1 VNAIDLYG
9 LAVEWREQVQAMRQ
23 AQTNYGTVLKKMRA
37 AHADLAGAKKLN
49 MSELKAMVQ
58 KVGNDLYVIY
68 SESEKLRKA
77 LSGKGGAS

>member
-1 VNAIDLYG
+1 
-9 LAVEWREQVQAMRQ
+9 
-23 AQTNYGTVLKKMRA
+23 
-37 AHADLAGAKKLN
+37 